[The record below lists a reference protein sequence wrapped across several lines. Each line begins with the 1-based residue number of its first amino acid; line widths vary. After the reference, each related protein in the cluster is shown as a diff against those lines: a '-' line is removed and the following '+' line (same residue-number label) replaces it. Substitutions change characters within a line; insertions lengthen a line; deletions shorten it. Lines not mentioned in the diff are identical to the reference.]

1 MKAFLQSKISSQQL
15 SSFSMSL
22 IGREVVLGI
31 GGGIAAYKSCEL
43 LRRLQDRGYLVTVVP
58 TPSSLNFVGKATW
71 EALSGRPVNTQVWE
85 NVHTVPHIALAE
97 SANFFLIAPA
107 TADLIARLA
116 AGRAD
121 DLLTNLVLASDAP
134 KMLVPAMHPSMWL
147 DPATVANVQTLR
159 SRGFIVMEPEVG
171 RLTGKDSGPGRFPET
186 ASILDKFD
194 AVTGHVQ
201 DFKGKRV
208 LVTAGGTRE
217 AIDPVRFIGNKSSG
231 KQGIAIALA
240 ARDRGATVHLV
251 AANFDTSGL
260 EGIQISKVE
269 SAADMQQVLS
279 QQFPLCDLLIMSAAV
294 ADAKP
299 KSMSLE
305 KIKKALLGSIELEEN
320 PDLLSAL
327 SASKKEQI
335 IIGFAAETKDHVQE
349 ARRKMEAKGLDL
361 IFVNDVSGGAIFG
374 QDHTMGTI
382 LLRNEAD
389 IAVKEVSKDALGNL
403 LLDQAIRQ
411 LG

>member
-1 MKAFLQSKISSQQL
+1 
-15 SSFSMSL
+15 MSL
-22 IGREVVLGI
+22 IGREVVLGV

-43 LRRLQDRGYLVTVVP
+43 LRRLQDRGYTITVVP

-71 EALSGRPVNTQVWE
+71 EALSGRPVNTHVWE

-97 SANFFLIAPA
+97 AADFFLIAPA

-121 DLLTNLVLASDAP
+121 DLLTNLVLASDVP

-147 DPATVANVQTLR
+147 DPATVANVGTLR
-159 SRGFIVMEPEVG
+159 SRGFLIMEPDVG
-171 RLTGKDSGPGRFPET
+171 RLTGKDVGPGRFPEVP
-186 ASILDKFD
+186 AIIEKFD
-194 AVTGHVQ
+194 HLTGNVQ
-201 DFKGKRV
+201 DLKGKRV

-240 ARDRGATVHLV
+240 ARNRGAQVHLI
-251 AANFDTSGL
+251 AANFDTSAL
-260 EGIQISKVE
+260 EGIEVSSVE
-269 SAADMQQVLS
+269 SASEMHKVLLE
-279 QQFPLCDLLIMSAAV
+279 QFPMCDILIMSAAV

-299 KSMSLE
+299 KSSSLE
-305 KIKKALLGSIELEEN
+305 KIKKSLFGSIELEEN
-320 PDLLSAL
+320 PDLLGSL
-327 SASKKEQI
+327 VPLKKDQVV
-335 IIGFAAETKDHVQE
+335 IGFAAETKDHLQE
-349 ARRKMEAKGLDL
+349 ARRKLEAKGLDL
-361 IFVNDVSGGAIFG
+361 IYVNDVSGGAIFG
-374 QDHTMGTI
+374 QDQTMGTI
-382 LLRNEAD
+382 LLRNDAD